1 MFCLLFGIIGIP
13 LMLSVLANIGG
24 LMAEGLEYIWSANKI
39 RIKKMRKFFR
49 NLRNKKRKKSNV
61 HVPVTDEE
69 NNEPLGEEGDKP
81 NNKDDEE
88 SGEEQEEEEDEE
100 EEFTSSGIP
109 VDLLFCY
116 LKNDKHFLG
125 GVIGN
130 ILTFVGTV
138 ATLGAFFGLG
148 ALLLTCFE
156 EWSFF
161 DAFYFC
167 FITSTTI
174 GFGDLTPSI
183 AGEGDD
189 CLSTKK

>member
-81 NNKDDEE
+81 NNKDDQE
-88 SGEEQEEEEDEE
+88 SEEEQEEEEDEE

-109 VDLLFCY
+109 VDLLFYY
-116 LKNDKHFLG
+116 LKNDKHF
-125 GVIGN
+125 
-130 ILTFVGTV
+130 FR
-138 ATLGAFFGLG
+138 
-148 ALLLTCFE
+148 
-156 EWSFF
+156 WS
-161 DAFYFC
+161 YW
-167 FITSTTI
+167 
-174 GFGDLTPSI
+174 
-183 AGEGDD
+183 
-189 CLSTKK
+189 